1 MSKKRGL
8 GRGLEALIPAGVLEK
23 SDGASLREITVRD
36 IKPSR
41 GQARKIFDEEKLE
54 ELVASIKNHGIIQ
67 PVVVRP
73 AAGGG
78 YELIAGE
85 RRWRACQKIG
95 LEKIPAIVRDYKDDE
110 ATAVSLIENIQRE
123 DLNPLE
129 EAQAYRRLMEEFGL
143 TQEEVSKRVGKS
155 RPFVANMV
163 RLLELPE
170 EIKEMLESGSLT
182 AGHARALL
190 SIGDKKRQLKVA
202 ERVIKQGLNV
212 RQVEKI
218 ARELEEK
225 EKENKEKN
233 PAQDKKD
240 GGETAKIEDFITQK
254 LGLKAKVKIDSG
266 GKGKLEISF
275 EDREELFRVIALL
288 TGKSEICFT

>member
-1 MSKKRGL
+1 MTKKRAL

-23 SDGASLREITVRD
+23 SEGAGIEEIAVRD
-36 IKPSR
+36 IKPSS
-41 GQARKIFDEEKLE
+41 GQARKIFDQEKLE
-54 ELVASIKNHGIIQ
+54 ELIVSIRNHGVIQ

-85 RRWRACQKIG
+85 RRWRACQKLG
-95 LEKIPAIVRDYKDDE
+95 LEKIPAIVKEYKDDE

-163 RLLELPE
+163 RLLELPP
-170 EIKEMLESGSLT
+170 EIKGMLENGRLT

-190 SIGDKKRQLKVA
+190 SISDKNRQLKIA
-202 ERVIKQGLNV
+202 RRVIEQGLNV

-218 ARELEEK
+218 AKDWEEK
-225 EKENKEKN
+225 KKDKEKRVHERGKN
-233 PAQDKKD
+233 K
-240 GGETAKIEDFITQK
+240 GGEAAGIENILNNK
-254 LGLKAKVKIDSG
+254 LGLRAKVKMGSG
-266 GKGKLEISF
+266 GRGKLEIRF
-275 EDREELFRVIALL
+275 ENLEELHKIIALL
-288 TGKSEICFT
+288 TGEI

>member
-1 MSKKRGL
+1 MSKKRAL

-23 SDGASLREITVRD
+23 GEGARIEEIAIKD
-36 IKPSR
+36 IRPAR
-41 GQARKIFDEEKLE
+41 GQARKIFDKEKLE
-54 ELVASIKNHGIIQ
+54 ELTVSIKNHGVIQ

-85 RRWRACQKIG
+85 RRWRACQKLG
-95 LEKIPAIVRDYKDDE
+95 LEKIPAIVREYKDDE

-170 EIKEMLESGSLT
+170 EIKGMLENGRLT
-182 AGHARALL
+182 AGHARAIL
-190 SIGDKKRQLKVA
+190 SINDKKRQLKIA
-202 ERVIKQGLNV
+202 QRVIEQGLNV

-218 ARELEEK
+218 AKDLEEK
-225 EKENKEKN
+225 KKEKETKDLVR
-233 PAQDKKD
+233 DKKD
-240 GGETAKIEDFITQK
+240 AGETAKIEDFIRQK
-254 LGLKAKVKIDSG
+254 LGLRVRVKINPSG
-266 GKGKLEISF
+266 RGKLEISV
-275 EDREELFRVIALL
+275 ENREELFKVIALL
-288 TGKSEICFT
+288 TGET